1 MKNVNRVGRAIA
13 ATAMLQATVLCAD
26 VINVPGDYSTVASAI
41 ANAQSGDEILVSAG
55 TWTAA
60 VGYSF
65 GGKQLHLRSVD
76 GPGSTV
82 LAVSLSSRVL
92 TMLDPGSSGSSIDGF
107 TLRGGVAVSG
117 GGLLVGNG
125 VSVTVSDCIF
135 ENNEATSGNGGGA
148 RVTSS
153 ANADFSDCVFRSNIA
168 SGEGGGLSLE
178 ANGGFVVQRCRFEG
192 NLAGENGG
200 GASVGAEAALDK
212 GESFPRIL
220 NSVFSGNE
228 SGAAG
233 GGAYVYA
240 AAASSPFEGPGTIR
254 QGGVYGC
261 TFSANEA
268 VSGGGVTGGR
278 PFEQGNAL
286 AVVNCILSN
295 NVGGYGTV
303 DLGGFEVP
311 LSPNFFHCCVDFLSA
326 EVAAGSGSIVT
337 SPRFVSEYG
346 SDGVAGTGDEIL
358 SLLPGSPAVDAGY
371 VYFGAPSPL
380 IGSFDV
386 SGQARVV
393 DSTFVVDTG
402 ERDGPFPGPIV
413 DMGAHEFADA
423 SVLGNVAVW
432 IGDGGAFDGS
442 INWYGGV
449 TPGVGAATWLDGP
462 DSPVVGTTLGS
473 SAVIG
478 ELYVNSGSWMVE
490 GTNAGSPE
498 LLSVGREGS
507 VGTEPGDIFIG
518 PFRDQRGSFGVVNLD
533 VSCNQLFVAR
543 GEYSMEP
550 DLAGSEVELTADSV
564 FVATDSDS
572 GLASTFRGRGLVST
586 SPVGILPSFWN
597 LGITQ
602 PSGPLVVDGNFYQ
615 SGGITFPGI
624 IGRLRFDLASP
635 TQSVSVTG
643 RAVLGGP
650 VEFIIDADDP
660 PALSPG
666 DVFPILAAVDGF
678 DGTEF
683 SFAVTSG
690 LGEGLFMTLSTE
702 EAFGGTGSSVV
713 ATVNSVEE
721 LLFGEATS
729 GSTDPVADFVLEDV
743 NGDDAVDL
751 VLSVP
756 DPISPGG
763 ADGDVVILLNQG
775 TSGAGWGGFGSA
787 IAVEVGTQP
796 AGLDAGDLD
805 GDGDID
811 VAVANRVTGTITI
824 LLNDGND
831 PPSFATQD
839 VDSSPTLT
847 GSADPLDVY
856 IGNLDGEGF
865 ADLVVTNGADGLVVA
880 FKNETAFVGGGFSND
895 DGTESDPGASITKFD
910 PGDADGKD
918 KEDRVVGITVAGNAV
933 VFTRLSSGLG
943 AGIVLSWDTAPVGSD
958 PVDLARGDFNQDGV
972 EDVVTANQSGGTI
985 SILLGDGSGAGFDYG
1000 AASTIAVGSDI
1011 VAIDVGDLDG
1021 DEDDDLA
1028 VVCRD
1033 SGGDRVVR
1041 TIQNMFIPSG
1051 QLNFLVLPNDELAG
1065 QAPSLLR
1072 VGDVDADG
1080 EIADVVAITS
1090 ASALA
1095 GSGVDGFSAFL
1106 GLGEEL
1112 GCDGDLN
1119 SDGIVDAA
1127 DLGLLI
1133 SGWGA
1138 IGDDSRDLTGDSVV
1152 DAADLGLLIAF
1163 WGPCPDGS

>member
-1 MKNVNRVGRAIA
+1 MKDIHHVRRVIVATTILQVNA
-13 ATAMLQATVLCAD
+13 LFAD
-26 VINVPGDYSTVASAI
+26 IINVPGDYPTVASAI
-41 ANAQSGDEILVSAG
+41 ANAQSGDEIVVSAG

-60 VGYSF
+60 VGYDF

-76 GPGSTV
+76 GPESTV
-82 LAVSLSSRVL
+82 LTVSLSSRVL

-107 TLRGGVAVSG
+107 SLSGGAAVSG

-153 ANADFSDCVFRSNIA
+153 SIADFSDCVFRSNTA

-192 NLAGENGG
+192 NLAGDNGG
-200 GASVGAEAALDK
+200 GASVGAETTLDK

-220 NSVFSGNE
+220 NSVFSGNQSE
-228 SGAAG
+228 ASG

-240 AAASSPFEGPGTIR
+240 AAASSPFKGPGIIR

-268 VSGGGVTGGR
+268 EFGGGVDGGR
-278 PFEQGNAL
+278 PFEFGNAL
-286 AVVNCILSN
+286 NVVNCILSS
-295 NVGGYGTV
+295 NVGDYGTA
-303 DLGGFEVP
+303 DLGDLEVT
-311 LSPNFFHCCVDFLSA
+311 LAPNFFHCCVDFLSSEAAA
-326 EVAAGSGSIVT
+326 ESGSIVA

-371 VYFGAPSPL
+371 VYVGAPSPL

-386 SGQARVV
+386 SGQTRVV
-393 DSTFVVDTG
+393 DSIFVVDTG
-402 ERDGPFPGPIV
+402 EREGPFPGSIV

-423 SVLGNVAVW
+423 GVIGNLAVW

-442 INWYGGV
+442 TNWYGGV
-449 TPGVGAATWLDGP
+449 TPSVGAVTWLDGS
-462 DSPVVGTTLGS
+462 DSPAVETTLGS
-473 SAVIG
+473 STAIG
-478 ELYVNSGSWMVE
+478 ELYVNSGSWLIE
-490 GTNAGSPE
+490 GTGTGSPD
-498 LLSVGREGS
+498 LLFVGREGS
-507 VGTEPGDIFIG
+507 GGTEPGDFFIG
-518 PFRDQRGSFGVVNLD
+518 SFRDQRASLEVVNLD

-550 DLAGSEVELTADSV
+550 ELGGSQIELTADSV
-564 FVATDSDS
+564 FVATDTDS

-586 SPVGILPSFWN
+586 SPIGILPSFWN

-602 PSGPLVVDGNFYQ
+602 PSGPLVVDGNYYQ

-624 IGRLRFDLASP
+624 IGRLRFDLATL

-650 VEFIIDADDP
+650 VEFNIDGDDP
-660 PALSPG
+660 PSLNPG
-666 DVFPILAAVDGF
+666 DVFTILDAADGF

-683 SFAVTSG
+683 SFAATSG

-702 EAFGGTGSSVV
+702 ESFGGTGSSVV

-721 LLFGEATS
+721 LLFGETTS
-729 GSTDPVADFVLEDV
+729 GSTDAVADFVLEDV

-756 DPISPGG
+756 DPVSPSG

-787 IAVEVGTQP
+787 ISVEVGTLP

-811 VAVANRVTGTITI
+811 IAVANRVTGTISV

-831 PPSFATQD
+831 PPSFATED
-839 VDSSPTLT
+839 IDSSPTLA

-856 IGNLDGEGF
+856 IGNLDGVGF
-865 ADLVVTNGADGLVVA
+865 PDIVVTNGADGLVVA
-880 FKNETAFVGGGFSND
+880 FKNETAFAGGGFSND
-895 DGTESDPGASITKFD
+895 DGTESDPGKSITKFD

-918 KEDRVVGITVAGNAV
+918 KKEKVNMCCLMSLN
-933 VFTRLSSGLG
+933 F
-943 AGIVLSWDTAPVGSD
+943 
-958 PVDLARGDFNQDGV
+958 QDG
-972 EDVVTANQSGGTI
+972 S
-985 SILLGDGSGAGFDYG
+985 
-1000 AASTIAVGSDI
+1000 
-1011 VAIDVGDLDG
+1011 
-1021 DEDDDLA
+1021 
-1028 VVCRD
+1028 
-1033 SGGDRVVR
+1033 
-1041 TIQNMFIPSG
+1041 
-1051 QLNFLVLPNDELAG
+1051 PN
-1065 QAPSLLR
+1065 
-1072 VGDVDADG
+1072 
-1080 EIADVVAITS
+1080 
-1090 ASALA
+1090 
-1095 GSGVDGFSAFL
+1095 
-1106 GLGEEL
+1106 
-1112 GCDGDLN
+1112 
-1119 SDGIVDAA
+1119 
-1127 DLGLLI
+1127 
-1133 SGWGA
+1133 
-1138 IGDDSRDLTGDSVV
+1138 
-1152 DAADLGLLIAF
+1152 
-1163 WGPCPDGS
+1163 